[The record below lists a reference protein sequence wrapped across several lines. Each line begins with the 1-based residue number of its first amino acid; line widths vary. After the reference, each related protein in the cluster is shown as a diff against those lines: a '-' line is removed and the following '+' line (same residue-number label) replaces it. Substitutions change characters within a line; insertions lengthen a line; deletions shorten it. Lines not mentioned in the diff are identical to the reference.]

1 MIISDYRWNPILYGP
16 STLRHHGR
24 LYAPSCVPA
33 LLLPV
38 GSLAQ
43 VRYNLV
49 TRTAV
54 LPILPG
60 GPLLVLVPDGDLLDT
75 SNQRTFLGEATTQ
88 GRCIAFRPFASPRG
102 SLLNS
107 SQRRAN
113 RYSPQTVAR
122 APPTESTAII
132 QKSIDSMHLL
142 LSLAVG
148 YIQIVTHGR
157 VACNCVVASHT

>member
-1 MIISDYRWNPILYGP
+1 M
-16 STLRHHGR
+16 
-24 LYAPSCVPA
+24 
-33 LLLPV
+33 
-38 GSLAQ
+38 
-43 VRYNLV
+43 
-49 TRTAV
+49 
-54 LPILPG
+54 
-60 GPLLVLVPDGDLLDT
+60 LVPDGDLLDT
-75 SNQRTFLGEATTQ
+75 SNQRTFLGEATAQ

-122 APPTESTAII
+122 APTTESTAII

-148 YIQIVTHGR
+148 YIQIVTHGGL
-157 VACNCVVASHT
+157 ACNCVVASHTKRASLLLAPGQSGWPDAGFHGAGKCTLMAF

>member
-75 SNQRTFLGEATTQ
+75 SNQRTFLGEATVQ
-88 GRCIAFRPFASPRG
+88 GRCPKPHRQTRSLCMHKNRTIRPPPWPIGARPY
-102 SLLNS
+102 SLS
-107 SQRRAN
+107 
-113 RYSPQTVAR
+113 YAR
-122 APPTESTAII
+122 VNFGLTEF
-132 QKSIDSMHLL
+132 
-142 LSLAVG
+142 
-148 YIQIVTHGR
+148 
-157 VACNCVVASHT
+157 